1 MTSISRI
8 RGHCRHP
15 RDAHGDS
22 DTLSD
27 EERRGVNVRQSRSLM
42 TSPKHEYV
50 PTVVE
55 TRHGPVEY
63 AVLGTGAPV
72 VVVHGTPGGID
83 AAALM
88 AGFLPRDGIAAI
100 VLSRP
105 GYLGTELGDRRTID
119 RQAELL
125 LALLDHLVI
134 DRAAVFTWSGGGPA
148 GYRLAVRHPDRV
160 AALVANAAISRAFL
174 PQNEDLT
181 TRLLFGTR
189 VGRRLLRLLAARV
202 PKQYIAG
209 ALSSQ
214 GDLTKEQLARRVDE
228 VFADPVKRAFVLAI
242 GPTASQDEPR
252 RAGYTN
258 DLEQFAAISS
268 LELATITTPT
278 LLVQGSADAELV
290 AHSAYAAEV
299 IPGAELLTL
308 QTGTHLALYTHPDA
322 AATQAR
328 VVDFL
333 LRHS

>member
-88 AGFLPRDGIAAI
+88 AGFLPRDGIAEI

-228 VFADPVKRAFVLAI
+228 VFAL
-242 GPTASQDEPR
+242 
-252 RAGYTN
+252 
-258 DLEQFAAISS
+258 SS
-268 LELATITTPT
+268 RELATITTPT

-308 QTGTHLALYTHPDA
+308 QTGTHSALYTHPDA